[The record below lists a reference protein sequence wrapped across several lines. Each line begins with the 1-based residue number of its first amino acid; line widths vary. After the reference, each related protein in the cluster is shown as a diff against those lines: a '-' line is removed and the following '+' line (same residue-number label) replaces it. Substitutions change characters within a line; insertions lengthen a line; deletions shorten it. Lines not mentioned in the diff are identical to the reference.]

1 MEPRTPVFFFDYL
14 DPLSF
19 LVDRELES
27 IEELGDTPSPRRVP
41 LELQPPPGPLLD
53 PDGSEWSGRWAL
65 ALGAASAL
73 GVPLREPLILPWT
86 RKAHELVLHAGAK
99 GLGAAAHRA
108 VFEAVFV
115 QGKDVG
121 RVDVLVGLARA
132 LGMDAMEAKVV
143 LDVDRY
149 AEDVAAL
156 RLTAAE
162 AGVAEPPAVVLG
174 SETLRGFH
182 NRDALRTF
190 LLR

>member
-1 MEPRTPVFFFDYL
+1 VFD
-14 DPLSF
+14 
-19 LVDRELES
+19 
-27 IEELGDTPSPRRVP
+27 
-41 LELQPPPGPLLD
+41 
-53 PDGSEWSGRWAL
+53 
-65 ALGAASAL
+65 
-73 GVPLREPLILPWT
+73 
-86 RKAHELVLHAGAK
+86 
-99 GLGAAAHRA
+99 
-108 VFEAVFV
+108 AVFV

-132 LGMDAMEAKVV
+132 LGMDAVEAKVV

-149 AEDVAAL
+149 AEDVMAL

-174 SETLRGFH
+174 SEVLRGFH